1 MTFSQKLKTA
11 MENLNLRQVDVA
23 NLTGKGKNAISQYIA
38 GKNIP
43 KEKTRKEMAAALGL
57 NENYFETDIPIVK
70 VLKNDYVI
78 AQISVENAASVMRL
92 SVETMRKGLQQRV
105 FCWGYAIKVSSKWRY
120 FINAKRFAEVEGV
133 EVPADMIF

>member
-43 KEKTRKEMAAALGL
+43 PEKTRKEIENKIKTKKKVKEGQKIAL
-57 NENYFETDIPIVK
+57 K
-70 VLKNDYVI
+70 K
-78 AQISVENAASVMRL
+78 
-92 SVETMRKGLQQRV
+92 
-105 FCWGYAIKVSSKWRY
+105 
-120 FINAKRFAEVEGV
+120 
-133 EVPADMIF
+133 

>member
-43 KEKTRKEMAAALGL
+43 PEKTRKEMAAALGL

-78 AQISVENAASVMRL
+78 ILLFFV
-92 SVETMRKGLQQRV
+92 
-105 FCWGYAIKVSSKWRY
+105 AICYMVGSGFSPFLY
-120 FINAKRFAEVEGV
+120 FRF
-133 EVPADMIF
+133 